1 MKRLNKF
8 KSKNINNLTIFQRDD
23 SKSSFWYGCF
33 NINGKE
39 LVKSSESKNKRQS
52 IKTLEDWCKSLV
64 FKVQNNLPI
73 TNNTIENCLEQYLD
87 DVKNS
92 VQIESSTKRDIKNRF
107 NRLRECKPLMKLNV
121 SKCKTH
127 HIRDTYLV
135 WKLKQKSN
143 RGKEYRGAT
152 VKGELIT
159 ISGFM
164 TWCVEKGLRQN
175 RLEGLINLLSKDL
188 RQQSTSRATF
198 NRNEY
203 DKLLKVSRE
212 EFKTGYSER
221 IRFNRERLHYF
232 IIFMCGT
239 GLRVDECMSLHF
251 DDIRPVDRGHQ
262 YKHDDERYYLKID
275 VRTSKVKRNRPVTG
289 LSSSYF
295 AFKRLIKLYKIN
307 NIDISGNIWKV
318 QSFRTGLNALLN
330 SSGLKT
336 TVIGGRELTRDS
348 KSFRSFYIISR
359 IQQGV
364 PHNVIANNCGNSTA
378 MIDKHYS
385 IYQQM
390 DDMLDMLIQTDRSKQ
405 SKLKLVE

>member
-1 MKRLNKF
+1 MF
-8 KSKNINNLTIFQRDD
+8 PSHDQWATI
-23 SKSSFWYGCF
+23 
-33 NINGKE
+33 
-39 LVKSSESKNKRQS
+39 
-52 IKTLEDWCKSLV
+52 
-64 FKVQNNLPI
+64 
-73 TNNTIENCLEQYLD
+73 
-87 DVKNS
+87 
-92 VQIESSTKRDIKNRF
+92 
-107 NRLRECKPLMKLNV
+107 
-121 SKCKTH
+121 
-127 HIRDTYLV
+127 
-135 WKLKQKSN
+135 
-143 RGKEYRGAT
+143 
-152 VKGELIT
+152 KGELIT

-175 RLEGLINLLSKDL
+175 RMEGLINLLSKDK

-212 EFKTGYSER
+212 EFKTGYSDR

-251 DDIRPVDRGHQ
+251 DDVRPVDRGHQ
-262 YKHDDERYYLKID
+262 FKHDDERYYLKID
-275 VRTSKVKRNRPVTG
+275 IRTSKVKKNRTVRG

-295 AFKRLIKLYKIN
+295 AFKRLIKLYRMNDMEIN
-307 NIDISGNIWKV
+307 GSIWKV
-318 QSFRTGLNALLN
+318 NSFRTGLNALLQ

-336 TVIGGRELTRDS
+336 VIMGGRELTRDS

-364 PHNVIANNCGNSTA
+364 PHNVIAKNCGTSTE

-385 IYQQM
+385 VYQQM
-390 DDMLDMLIQTDRSKQ
+390 DDMLDMLLQTERSKQ
-405 SKLKLVE
+405 SKLKVVK